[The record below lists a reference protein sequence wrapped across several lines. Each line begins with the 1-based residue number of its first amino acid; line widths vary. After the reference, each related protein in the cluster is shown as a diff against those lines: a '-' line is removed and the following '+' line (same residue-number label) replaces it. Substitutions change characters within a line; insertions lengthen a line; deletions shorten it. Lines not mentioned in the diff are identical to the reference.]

1 MDRVAFTLFG
11 IDIMWYGILMATGMV
26 LGVFIALREAKRL
39 GIKEDDILNLAIIAI
54 PCGLIGARLYYVIFN
69 WSYYSGNIS
78 EILNFRGGGMAIHGG
93 LLGGV
98 LAGYIYTKVKKL
110 NFFKMADCVVLGIPL
125 AQAIGRWGNYLNK
138 EAHGGPTDLPW
149 GIMVDGI
156 KVHPTFLYESI
167 WDLGVFIFLM
177 LFRKKQKY
185 EGQILVYYITLY
197 QYYVF
202 YKLNPQPLK
211 IKRFVNIFIIVII
224 MSSSV
229 PILHARLLDVLKVF
243 LILSS
248 LCFMNNSFRMQRLL
262 RIVVVF
268 TIINILFSFWQ
279 IRFFLKFSRIDVLF
293 TSSSVQLIDFH
304 YTDKWVSK
312 NIDEE
317 GHLIEWLKLG
327 YRPL

>member
-11 IDIMWYGILMATGMV
+11 VDIMWYGILMAMGMV
-26 LGVFIALREAKRL
+26 LAVFIALKEAKRL

-149 GIMVDGI
+149 GIMVDGV
-156 KVHPTFLYESI
+156 K
-167 WDLGVFIFLM
+167 VFIFLM

-197 QYYVF
+197 S
-202 YKLNPQPLK
+202 
-211 IKRFVNIFIIVII
+211 IG
-224 MSSSV
+224 
-229 PILHARLLDVLKVF
+229 
-243 LILSS
+243 
-248 LCFMNNSFRMQRLL
+248 
-262 RIVVVF
+262 
-268 TIINILFSFWQ
+268 
-279 IRFFLKFSRIDVLF
+279 RFFIEGLRTDSLMLGPLRMAQVISLGFILIGVILNYVL
-293 TSSSVQLIDFH
+293 
-304 YTDKWVSK
+304 SK
-312 NIDEE
+312 KN
-317 GHLIEWLKLG
+317 K
-327 YRPL
+327 R